1 MNARVGILCL
11 ILTAGTTLAADVRIV
26 EQIIAK
32 VNGDIVTRGDLER
45 SRRELEA
52 SLRQQGLSGAQLE
65 QAMAERVPH
74 LLRDRIDHL
83 LMVQKAKEAGISV
96 ESELTK
102 QLAEMQRQAKILNP
116 EEFQAL
122 VARETGM
129 PYEDFRQQM
138 REYLLTQRLMQQ
150 EIGSKIVVS
159 RAEAQKYYEEH
170 KDEFIREDRVFLSQ
184 ILFSTAGK
192 TEQEIEAIEK
202 KARSIVERA
211 RQGERFS
218 DLVKEASEDPEAAQN
233 QGRLPSLRISE
244 LRADIAE
251 MVKQHDRGYV
261 SDPIR
266 IPGAIQILRIDEKHR
281 AGLASFEEVEN
292 EINARLWEPRFQ
304 AAARPYLTNL
314 RLAAFLEIREG
325 YVDTGAAPG
334 KDTRWM
340 DPAQLKPE
348 TVTRE
353 EVASQV
359 RRKRLL
365 WLVPVPGTRTS
376 DTSTSASR

>member
-1 MNARVGILCL
+1 MFA
-11 ILTAGTTLAADVRIV
+11 ASAMAADVRVIEMIV
-26 EQIIAK
+26 AK
-32 VNGDIVTRGDLER
+32 VNGDIITTGELQRN
-45 SRRELEA
+45 RRELEA
-52 SLRQQGLSGAQLE
+52 SLRQQGLSGAELE
-65 QAMAERVPH
+65 KALAERSQH

-83 LMVQKAKEAGISV
+83 LLVQKAKEVGISV

-102 QLAEMQRQAKILNP
+102 QLAEMQRQAKILDQ
-116 EEFQAL
+116 EKFQEM
-122 VARETGM
+122 VSRETGM
-129 PYEDFRQQM
+129 PFEDFRQQM
-138 REYLLTQRLMQQ
+138 REYLMTQRLMQQ

-192 TEQEIEAIEK
+192 TDQEIEALEK

-218 DLVKEASEDPEAAQN
+218 DLVKESSDDPDADEN
-233 QGRLPSLRISE
+233 QGRLPSLRVAE
-244 LRADIAE
+244 LRPDIAE
-251 MVKQHDRGYV
+251 LVKQHDRGYV

-281 AGLASFEEVEN
+281 AGLASFEEVES
-292 EINARLWEPRFQ
+292 EIQARLWEPRFQ

-314 RLAAFLEIREG
+314 RLAAFLEIRDG
-325 YVDTGAAPG
+325 YIDTGAAPG
-334 KDTRWM
+334 KNTKWM

-353 EVASQV
+353 EVAMRV

-365 WLVPVPGTRTS
+365 WLMPVPGTRTS